1 MYPSLEEVKLIA
13 SQGEYRRIPVCRE
26 LYADRFTPVEV
37 MRTLRAASKHCYL
50 LESAENDQKWGRY
63 SMLGYEPVLELSCL
77 DGRVRILLRSDPNG
91 GGTDCSVHEGIFFK
105 RRIYGSDASG

>member
-1 MYPSLEEVKLIA
+1 MYPSLEEVQRRAL
-13 SQGEYRRIPVCRE
+13 QGANRRIPVYRE

-63 SMLGYEPVLELSCL
+63 SMLGYEPILELSCM
-77 DGRVRILLRSDPNG
+77 DGKLRIRTEEEQIPPSMKE
-91 GGTDCSVHEGIFFK
+91 SFYK
-105 RRIYGSDASG
+105 RKIY

>member
-1 MYPSLEEVKLIA
+1 MYPSLEEVKRIA
-13 SQGEYRRIPVCRE
+13 LQGAYRRIPVCRE

-63 SMLGYEPVLELSCL
+63 SMLGY
-77 DGRVRILLRSDPNG
+77 
-91 GGTDCSVHEGIFFK
+91 
-105 RRIYGSDASG
+105 